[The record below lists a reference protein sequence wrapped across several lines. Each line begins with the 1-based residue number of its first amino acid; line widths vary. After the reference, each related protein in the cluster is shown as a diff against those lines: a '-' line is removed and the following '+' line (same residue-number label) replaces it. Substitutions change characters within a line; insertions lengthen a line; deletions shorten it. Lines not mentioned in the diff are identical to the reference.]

1 MNNKILL
8 NDSIE
13 VDGKFSFT
21 AEYDESTKVLDIS
34 GGLVVTGPYIDY
46 NVESIANERY
56 ELTGVRIYRESF
68 GSEDD
73 EIVYYFRAQAYSINE
88 DTETDENK

>member
-1 MNNKILL
+1 MNNKVVL
-8 NDSIE
+8 NDSVE
-13 VDGKFSFT
+13 VNGKFSFV
-21 AEYDESTKVLDIS
+21 AEYDESTKVLNIN

-56 ELTGVRIYRESF
+56 ELTGVRIYKESF

-73 EIVYYFRAQAYSINE
+73 EIVYYFQAQTYSINE
-88 DTETDENK
+88 ETEDTNK